1 MPAVTGETA
10 PPAEQL
16 AADPLLLRPIRAEDK
31 RLRLRGPPNDL
42 VGIVTLAR
50 GAEPTFFGGATPPPA
65 IGKAGYRRRLTE
77 AKLVSSSVPAAPGG
91 DTALRFATEI
101 PPETSAK
108 VAARLAV
115 PRTTPP
121 GVYKAVFD
129 IGGEPREAE
138 LEVLAEEQ
146 LDIGPS
152 GLALSGAPGAVVGT
166 ELLFTN
172 RGNVPLVL
180 DVLGGLILEDLE
192 PLCLSVQRALA
203 QVRDK
208 ECQDDAHRFFLD
220 ALVKN
225 VADKRADMGR
235 ARIAGGPATLEP
247 GNSALLGV
255 ELHFPANLAP
265 GRGYR
270 ATLQY
275 RGGRVSL
282 RIDTVAPARGAL
294 KRNEEAL

>member
-1 MPAVTGETA
+1 MPAVTREPAA
-10 PPAEQL
+10 P
-16 AADPLLLRPIRAEDK
+16 ADLLLLRPIRAEDK
-31 RLRLRGPPNDL
+31 RLRLRGPPDGL

-50 GAEPTFFGGATPPPA
+50 GREPDFSAAALSVPA
-65 IGKAGYRRRLTE
+65 IGKAGYHRRLTE

-91 DTALRFATEI
+91 DTSLRFATEI

-108 VAARLAV
+108 VAARFAV
-115 PRTTPP
+115 PRTTRP

-138 LEVLAEEQ
+138 LEVLAEER
-146 LDIGPS
+146 LEIGPS
-152 GLALSGAPGAVVGT
+152 GLALSAAPGQVVGT

-172 RGNVPLVL
+172 RGNVPLTL

-192 PLCLSVQRALA
+192 PLCLNVQRALS
-203 QVRDK
+203 QVRNKDGQ
-208 ECQDDAHRFFLD
+208 EDAHRLFLD

-225 VADKRADMGR
+225 VADRRADMGR
-235 ARIAGGPATLEP
+235 ARVAGGPATLEP

-255 ELHFPANLAP
+255 ELHLPANLTP

-282 RIDTVAPARGAL
+282 RIDAVAPARRAV
-294 KRNEEAL
+294 KRKEKAR